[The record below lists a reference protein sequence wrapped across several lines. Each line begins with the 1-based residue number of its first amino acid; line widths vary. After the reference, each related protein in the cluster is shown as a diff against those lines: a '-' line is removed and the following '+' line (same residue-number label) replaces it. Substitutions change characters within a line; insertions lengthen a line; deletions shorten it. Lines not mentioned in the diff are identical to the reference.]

1 MDNNYNNGNIPMD
14 QPIGQ
19 PMSQPMDQPIG
30 QPMSQPMDQPIGMSP
45 QQPVDQQ
52 PMEQQMYQQ
61 PTGQQMYQQPTGQQ
75 MYQQPMGQQMY
86 QQMGMPVGMAQQQ
99 MGMAPQ
105 QPNGKKQKK
114 QKAPKVKKPMTGGK
128 IAAII
133 SGCVVLVAAI
143 VCGILFIPKL
153 FKPAKDVVIDA
164 FEATFSLDAKEA
176 SQDTY
181 MQSVVGLNE
190 IMDTYNKEGGE
201 SGISFTLN
209 SANGIQAPYKMSLSC
224 DAKTDMV
231 SKLIETSLGFSVDG
245 TGVISGNI
253 VVDENNIYLAVPE
266 LVDGYFSLPCANTLV
281 ELQNSPLG
289 QSMGLADAPS
299 ISFNLFGTAQSGF
312 NSDYVNAVETLWDSV
327 EVKKEGK
334 EKIDVNGET
343 VKAKLYTVTLTSDAM
358 CDAFNSMYDAVMT
371 DEYIEQIAAA
381 GGMTVEEAKTTLQTV
396 KAMIPTLIKDD
407 LVFMVYIKDGKVV
420 KLTSEGTTSVL
431 GVKMGYDFF
440 CDIDDDK
447 MTSELVF
454 DVMGEKATL
463 SLYVNDRSGN
473 PNGGLVFAAAGEEMK
488 LDFACENNI
497 SDSAETIKFIM
508 AASYNSKNVMNAY
521 VDMNINKN
529 ANTFIGSILFDAMGE
544 EIKVSFDGEFTD
556 IKKGVG
562 YTEKF
567 NNISCEYNGVSMVEM
582 SAVYKLYAGKPQI
595 NGVAGATV
603 YDLTTLTEADFNG
616 IIAANEQNIVAWLDN
631 IVNNTGAF
639 GQDLSDAIYGNNY
652 DEPVEVPEV
661 KEELSFD
668 NAILVVDDKVKIHIL
683 GCIDGFKLSSA
694 TEYWVDCSTEASSYL
709 SLYALNKDYPTED
722 ILADSNMPSEENGD
736 TIYAMEENQQLTLSD
751 GTTVTYNYAQYDFFG
766 YKVSYYV
773 MVKDLGDAK
782 LEMEAYIYDDEMACS
797 KEQLAEMLNNNNL
810 EVTVQ

>member
-1 MDNNYNNGNIPMD
+1 MDNNYNNGNI
-14 QPIGQ
+14 
-19 PMSQPMDQPIG
+19 PMDQPIG

-52 PMEQQMYQQ
+52 PVEQQMYQQ
-61 PTGQQMYQQPTGQQ
+61 PMGQQ

-86 QQMGMPVGMAQQQ
+86 QQPMGQQMYQQPMGQQMGMPVGMAQQQ

-164 FEATFSLDAKEA
+164 FEATFSPDAKEA

-181 MQSVVGLNE
+181 MQAVVGLNE
-190 IMDTYNKEGGE
+190 IMDTYSNEGGD

-231 SKLIETSLGFSVDG
+231 SKLMETSLGFSVDG
-245 TGVISGNI
+245 TGILSGNI
-253 VVDENNIYLAVPE
+253 IVDENNIYLAVPE
-266 LVDGYFSLPCANTLV
+266 LVDGYFSLPCDNTLV

-289 QSMGLADAPS
+289 QSMGLVDMPS
-299 ISFNLFGTAQSGF
+299 MSFNIFGAAQTGL
-312 NSDYVNAVETLWDSV
+312 NSDYVDAVETLWDSV

-334 EKIDVNGET
+334 EKVDVNGET

-358 CDAFNSMYDAVMT
+358 CDAINSMYDAVMT

-381 GGMTVEEAKTTLQTV
+381 GGISVEEAKTTLQTI
-396 KAMIPTLIKDD
+396 KAMIPTVIKEDIV
-407 LVFMVYIKDGKVV
+407 LMVYVKDGKVV
-420 KLTSEGTTSVL
+420 KLTSEGATTVL
-431 GVKMGYDFF
+431 GVKMSYDFF
-440 CDIDDDK
+440 FDIDED
-447 MTSELVF
+447 MITSELVF
-454 DVMGEKATL
+454 DIMGEKATL
-463 SLYVNDRSGN
+463 SLNVKNRASN
-473 PNGGLVFAAAGEEMK
+473 PNGSLVFAAAGEEMK
-488 LDFACENNI
+488 LDFACENNV
-497 SDSAETIKFIM
+497 SDTAETIKFNM
-508 AASYNSKNVMNAY
+508 AAAYNSQNVMNAY
-521 VDMNINKN
+521 VDMNIDKN
-529 ANTFIGSILFDAMGE
+529 ANTFIGSILLEAMGE

-582 SAVYKLYAGKPQI
+582 SAEYKLYAGKPQI

-603 YDLTTLTEADFNG
+603 YDLTTLTEADFNS
-616 IIAANEQNIVAWLDN
+616 IIAANEQKMVAWLDN
-631 IVNNTGAF
+631 IINNTGAF
-639 GQDLSDAIYGNNY
+639 GQEISNVIEGNSY

-683 GCIDGFKLSSA
+683 GCIDGFKLSST
-694 TEYWVDCSTEASSYL
+694 TEYWIDFSTEASSYL
-709 SLYALNKDYPTED
+709 SLYALNKDYPIED
-722 ILADSNMPSEENGD
+722 ILANSNMPSEEDGD

-766 YKVSYYV
+766 YKVSYYD